1 MTFFGWLALAL
12 KKSAFSRAPPP
23 AKKVFRERRF
33 GASQR
38 KKCLFCAR
46 TRIFIK
52 KMTPCNPTP
61 KSQRPWARAH
71 TSLAH
76 SSPCVVIQQGAPRRT
91 GRQLPGEHFYSS
103 GPPAARARR
112 RIGTKRKSGSAY
124 VHARAAHTVCVR
136 CAHGVRELCGIGV
149 PATQLGQLQHSGR
162 RPASRT
168 HAACA
173 RQQARCGCVQRQ
185 EATADGNGRP
195 VSRPLAGMPAV
206 LVTGRQ
212 ALRLP
217 LAWLPVRRP
226 CATRTGWRCSQAT
239 EHGASTTSIR
249 AVGRARSASGRP
261 GGRHWPSRGRWRHPG
276 AAGPT
281 DGSPPAAMNTSSCRN
296 PADE

>member
-1 MTFFGWLALAL
+1 MPFF
-12 KKSAFSRAPPP
+12 
-23 AKKVFRERRF
+23 
-33 GASQR
+33 
-38 KKCLFCAR
+38 AR
-46 TRIFIK
+46 TRIFYK
-52 KMTPCNPTP
+52 ENDTMQPNTHRL
-61 KSQRPWARAH
+61 QRPWARAH

-124 VHARAAHTVCVR
+124 VHARAAQTVCVR

-185 EATADGNGRP
+185 EAPADGNGRP

-206 LVTGRQ
+206 LVTGSK
-212 ALRLP
+212 
-217 LAWLPVRRP
+217 P
-226 CATRTGWRCSQAT
+226 CACCS
-239 EHGASTTSIR
+239 R
-249 AVGRARSASGRP
+249 ACLSEAPVQ
-261 GGRHWPSRGRWRHPG
+261 H
-276 AAGPT
+276 
-281 DGSPPAAMNTSSCRN
+281 
-296 PADE
+296 